1 MDRKQEEFKLESANA
16 AFIHES
22 FEVLPNYMKSLQ
34 KNFDSDVKKVD
45 FKDKDTTSKIINKW
59 VKKKTHDKIE
69 NLIDKEMINKDTRMI
84 LGNYNLSISG
94 RNQLWCNKFWLYKL
108 LN

>member
-1 MDRKQEEFKLESANA
+1 MDRRQEEFKLESANA

-34 KNFDSDVKKVD
+34 KNFNSDVKKVD
-45 FKDKDTTSKIINKW
+45 FKDKDTTTMIINKL

-94 RNQLWCNKFWLYKL
+94 RNQLCNKYLLYQL